1 MVEKKKKR
9 GRKPKTSIKKV
20 PKKRGRKPKGG
31 KIITKELK
39 KLPEKNEIISNI
51 ILHLKCKTADLNE
64 NGGFFSDCNYNP
76 LVNKIESYSV
86 PNNTKTNLFNYE
98 IMEKEKEKEKEE
110 EEEEEE
116 EEKKNGEN
124 GSDIKLIWD
133 KLNKL
138 SRQLRTNNVLNKKSD
153 CFWCT
158 CSFNSQIYYIP
169 KSERRKI
176 YEVYGCF
183 CTAECAVAHLFSEN
197 LDSSVLWERYALLNN
212 IYGKILNYTKNIKP
226 APNPRYIL
234 DKYYG
239 KLSIEE
245 YRKLLKKDNLLL
257 IVDKPLTKIFPEL
270 YDDNNENPKIYS
282 NLLNEDNNTNFVYR
296 LKSNQINSKKK
307 NIMQKN
313 FNF

>member
-51 ILHLKCKTADLNE
+51 ILHLKCKTTDLND
-64 NGGFFSDCNYNP
+64 NGDFFSDWNYDP
-76 LVNKIESYSV
+76 LVNKIESYSI
-86 PNNTKTNLFNYE
+86 PNNTKTNKFNYE
-98 IMEKEKEKEKEE
+98 IMEKPKKK
-110 EEEEEE
+110 
-116 EEKKNGEN
+116 EKKNIKNKKEET
-124 GSDIKLIWD
+124 GSDIKLIWE

-138 SRQLRTNNVLNKKSD
+138 SRQLRTNNILNKKSD

-158 CSFNSQIYYIP
+158 CSFNSQTYHIP
-169 KSERRKI
+169 ISERKKI

-183 CTAECAVAHLFSEN
+183 CTPECAVAHLFNEN
-197 LDSSVLWERYALLNN
+197 IDSSVLWERYSLLNN

-296 LKSNQINSKKK
+296 LKSSQRNSKKK

>member
-1 MVEKKKKR
+1 MVEKKKR
-9 GRKPKTSIKKV
+9 GRKPKTNVKKV

-51 ILHLKCKTADLNE
+51 ILHLKCKTSDLNE
-64 NGGFFSDCNYNP
+64 KNKFFSDWNYTP
-76 LVNKIESYSV
+76 QVNTIESYSIA
-86 PNNTKTNLFNYE
+86 NNTKTSTFNYE
-98 IMEKEKEKEKEE
+98 VMEKKAKEE
-110 EEEEEE
+110 EEVV
-116 EEKKNGEN
+116 KKKRKKKEDH
-124 GSDIKLIWD
+124 SDIKIIWE

-138 SRQLRTNNVLNKKSD
+138 SRQMRTNNVSDKKSN

-158 CSFNSQIYYIP
+158 CPFDTQIFYIP
-169 KSERRKI
+169 ISERKKI

-183 CTAECAVAHLFSEN
+183 CTPECAAAYLFNEN
-197 LDSSVLWERYALLNN
+197 IDFSVLWERYSLLNN
-212 IYGKILNYTKNIKP
+212 IYGKILNYKKNIKP

-257 IVDKPLTKIFPEL
+257 IVDKPLTKIFP
-270 YDDNNENPKIYS
+270 
-282 NLLNEDNNTNFVYR
+282 
-296 LKSNQINSKKK
+296 
-307 NIMQKN
+307 
-313 FNF
+313 